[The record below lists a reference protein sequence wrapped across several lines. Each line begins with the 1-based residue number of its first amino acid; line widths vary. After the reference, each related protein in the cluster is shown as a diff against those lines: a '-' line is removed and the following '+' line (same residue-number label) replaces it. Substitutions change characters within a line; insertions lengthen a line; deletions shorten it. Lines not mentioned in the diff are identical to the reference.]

1 MINSGRAIYINPPTT
16 IPINITGK
24 KITVQSNFM
33 IPQDAFKPNIKN
45 FTINQSIQ
53 IVNNIDNIFLLHIDC
68 RECQIIKK
76 CQKKKHQPLKVSVPT
91 VVMQFYTKIPIES
104 VCQSSFSELP
114 HEQYRL
120 AYFRQLKTGS
130 QDYAFSYFL

>member
-45 FTINQSIQ
+45 FTTNKSIQ
-53 IVNNIDNIFLLHIDC
+53 IVNNIDNIFFLLIN
-68 RECQIIKK
+68 
-76 CQKKKHQPLKVSVPT
+76 SV
-91 VVMQFYTKIPIES
+91 YK
-104 VCQSSFSELP
+104 L
-114 HEQYRL
+114 
-120 AYFRQLKTGS
+120 
-130 QDYAFSYFL
+130 

>member
-53 IVNNIDNIFLLHIDC
+53 IVNNIDNIFFLLLIL
-68 RECQIIKK
+68 IFIY
-76 CQKKKHQPLKVSVPT
+76 PNVL
-91 VVMQFYTKIPIES
+91 
-104 VCQSSFSELP
+104 SSHHTLYHKSIVLSGFLQHLHSCKQTFFLFLLVHMLHPDSDTHKMHVEMCLSS
-114 HEQYRL
+114 
-120 AYFRQLKTGS
+120 AKT
-130 QDYAFSYFL
+130 DIL

>member
-45 FTINQSIQ
+45 FPINQSIQ
-53 IVNNIDNIFLLHIDC
+53 IVNNIDNIFFSPHKQRFTNSDNTLQHK
-68 RECQIIKK
+68 IKM
-76 CQKKKHQPLKVSVPT
+76 T
-91 VVMQFYTKIPIES
+91 
-104 VCQSSFSELP
+104 
-114 HEQYRL
+114 
-120 AYFRQLKTGS
+120 
-130 QDYAFSYFL
+130 

>member
-45 FTINQSIQ
+45 FPINQSIK
-53 IVNNIDNIFLLHIDC
+53 IVNNIDNIFFLLIN
-68 RECQIIKK
+68 
-76 CQKKKHQPLKVSVPT
+76 SV
-91 VVMQFYTKIPIES
+91 YK
-104 VCQSSFSELP
+104 L
-114 HEQYRL
+114 
-120 AYFRQLKTGS
+120 
-130 QDYAFSYFL
+130 